1 LKRELSLIV
10 KTKIMKTNYTIYIE
24 SNVMDLV
31 KDAAK
36 KDKRTISTM
45 IEIMIEAWLKNHK
58 NEK

>member
-1 LKRELSLIV
+1 MKRELSLIV